1 MQRKIIFII
10 ISIMICS
17 VCCYSQKRKKIDRTA
32 MVRSTQKTHPKV
44 SSSSEK
50 GNANK
55 SKVVATIPQKN

>member
-1 MQRKIIFII
+1 
-10 ISIMICS
+10 MICS

>member
-1 MQRKIIFII
+1 
-10 ISIMICS
+10 MICS

-44 SSSSEK
+44 SSSSEN

-55 SKVVATIPQKN
+55 SKVVATNPPPKKN